1 MERGTMPMS
10 KNKKILLMLAK
21 GGATQSDI
29 AAALHVSKRDVSAG
43 AKVMRECGLTFD
55 AVSSM
60 DADAVDDMFFAKE
73 ERRPNDAY
81 LRPDMAALVERKKMS
96 RKLPVKLFWLEY
108 CERAAAEG
116 KLAYAYQTF
125 CEMFADAAGK
135 MGATRHFS
143 HEPGA
148 KCFIDWAGDVAHLT
162 DKLLGTRTKVY
173 VLVVTLPF
181 SDKFWAEGFC
191 DMRQKSWQEGQIH
204 AFEEFGGVPRM
215 WVPDNA
221 ATATD
226 RAAAPRVTLVNREYE
241 RFAEHYGAAVLPAR
255 VRRPRDKSVAESC
268 VDLVERWI
276 IGPSGEM
283 TFYTIDEFN
292 EFCAEK
298 VAWLNSRPFSAKDG
312 SRDSVFE
319 EERMHLMPLPA
330 ERYEMCEWR
339 SAKVAPD
346 YHVTVDYMHYSVDH
360 SLIGDALKGSEL
372 FAYKREAQM
381 VFQDPYA
388 SLDPRMTVSDIIA
401 EGMDVHHLYQNKAE
415 RAEKIY
421 GLLEKVGLNKEHA
434 NRFIHEFSG
443 GQRQR
448 IGIARALAMEP
459 KFLVMDEPISALDMS
474 IRAQVLNLLRHLQKE
489 RGITYLFIAHDLS
502 VMRYISDRIAVIH
515 KGDIVELADAE
526 ELVTHAIHPYTR
538 SLLSAIPMPNP
549 RLERKKKLLVYDPAM
564 HDYSKETPQWRQLR
578 PNHFVLCSAAEAEQ
592 WSKEV

>member
-1 MERGTMPMS
+1 MPMS

-360 SLIGDALKGSEL
+360 SLIGEQVDVKLTSSSVAVMHGGAVVAVHPRLHGRKGQYSTN
-372 FAYKREAQM
+372 
-381 VFQDPYA
+381 V
-388 SLDPRMTVSDIIA
+388 
-401 EGMDVHHLYQNKAE
+401 
-415 RAEKIY
+415 
-421 GLLEKVGLNKEHA
+421 EHMPENHA
-434 NRFIHEFSG
+434 
-443 GQRQR
+443 
-448 IGIARALAMEP
+448 
-459 KFLVMDEPISALDMS
+459 ALDDPWS
-474 IRAQVLNLLRHLQKE
+474 PE
-489 RGITYLFIAHDLS
+489 RFASWARRVGPETA
-502 VMRYISDRIAVIH
+502 
-515 KGDIVELADAE
+515 
-526 ELVTHAIHPYTR
+526 
-538 SLLSAIPMPNP
+538 SAIERVLMPI
-549 RLERKKKLLVYDPAM
+549 
-564 HDYSKETPQWRQLR
+564 
-578 PNHFVLCSAAEAEQ
+578 
-592 WSKEV
+592 

>member
-60 DADAVDDMFFAKE
+60 DADAIDGMFFAKE

-81 LRPDMAALVERKKMS
+81 LRPDMEALVERKKMS

-125 CEMFADAAGK
+125 CEMFADAA
-135 MGATRHFS
+135 ARS
-143 HEPGA
+143 A
-148 KCFIDWAGDVAHLT
+148 AVAALSGTHMRGTPPNSSNACVWPSCQDFCLMSQKPSAQNLSEKGSVT
-162 DKLLGTRTKVY
+162 TRTY
-173 VLVVTLPF
+173 TLVLVPSSLSVRWATSPAQSMKHLAPGSWEKCLVAPILP
-181 SDKFWAEGFC
+181 
-191 DMRQKSWQEGQIH
+191 
-204 AFEEFGGVPRM
+204 
-215 WVPDNA
+215 
-221 ATATD
+221 
-226 RAAAPRVTLVNREYE
+226 AAPRVTLVNREYE
-241 RFAEHYGAAVLPAR
+241 RFAEHYGAAVVPAR

-312 SRDSVFE
+312 SRDSVFDE

-360 SLIGDALKGSEL
+360 SLIGEQVDVKLTSSAVTVMHGGEVAAAHPRLHGRKGQYSTNVEHMPENHAALDDPWSPERFASWAMRIGPETASAIDRVLASRAIVEQSFVSCRNILGLSKTYAPALLERACAKLNAASALPSYTGLKNAILAIKSSDAEARAKGRPVEAVGSADL
-372 FAYKREAQM
+372 VDRAKSAGRLRGADAYKR
-381 VFQDPYA
+381 
-388 SLDPRMTVSDIIA
+388 
-401 EGMDVHHLYQNKAE
+401 
-415 RAEKIY
+415 
-421 GLLEKVGLNKEHA
+421 
-434 NRFIHEFSG
+434 G
-443 GQRQR
+443 G
-448 IGIARALAMEP
+448 E
-459 KFLVMDEPISALDMS
+459 
-474 IRAQVLNLLRHLQKE
+474 
-489 RGITYLFIAHDLS
+489 
-502 VMRYISDRIAVIH
+502 
-515 KGDIVELADAE
+515 
-526 ELVTHAIHPYTR
+526 
-538 SLLSAIPMPNP
+538 
-549 RLERKKKLLVYDPAM
+549 
-564 HDYSKETPQWRQLR
+564 
-578 PNHFVLCSAAEAEQ
+578 
-592 WSKEV
+592 